1 MLIILPKWR
10 VIYIYIYRVDR
21 FFPSIVAAGTSG
33 VDPPVG
39 RISFCQYAL
48 DFLVAVAAAVAV
60 AAVAAVAV
68 AVAVAVSP
76 AWNANNIVSIACIAI
91 FCVVY
96 AHLFF
101 SFIGLARFI
110 F

>member
-39 RISFCQYAL
+39 RISFCRYAH
-48 DFLVAVAAAVAV
+48 DFLVAVAV
-60 AAVAAVAV
+60 AVAAVAV

-76 AWNANNIVSIACIAI
+76 ARNANNIVSIACIAI

-101 SFIGLARFI
+101 LFIGLARFI